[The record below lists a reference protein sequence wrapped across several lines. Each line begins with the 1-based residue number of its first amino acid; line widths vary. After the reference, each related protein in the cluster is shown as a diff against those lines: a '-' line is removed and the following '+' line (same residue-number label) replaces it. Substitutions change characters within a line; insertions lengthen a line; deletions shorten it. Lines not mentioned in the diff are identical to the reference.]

1 MFHKGGEGRPR
12 GFGFGSFAVS
22 QKKPDVQLG
31 QSALPES
38 APVPVLPVVNKR
50 GYTGLSTI
58 TQNALDI
65 NYGNLRKRPK
75 TEEEY
80 FEQDEEDH
88 RVGQLAYIPAP
99 GSPTWDE
106 QQRKDSSDASSS
118 DEDPLDAYMAN
129 IEKKLQKDNGKHGTK
144 KGKSPVKETKVKE
157 VKGVRDDIE
166 NEDDEESYY
175 RYVEENPNA
184 GADKD
189 DSDLELEYDEDGNP
203 IAPVKSKYIDPL
215 PPIDHSTIS
224 YKEFTKNFYQEHEE
238 IAALSPE
245 EVDALRATLGVK
257 VTGPLPPKPVTSFAH
272 LGFDEPM
279 LRAIRKAEYTQPSPI
294 QAQGVPVAMSGR
306 DMIGI
311 AKTGSGK
318 TAAFIWPML
327 THIMDQREL
336 VEGEGPIGLI
346 LAPTR
351 ELAQQIYLE
360 AKRFGKVYGVGA
372 ICCFGGGSKWEQS
385 KALQEGAEIVVATP
399 GRMIDLIKMKATNL
413 ERVTFLVLDEA
424 DRMFDMGFE
433 PQVRS
438 ICDHVRPDRQTL
450 MFSATFKRKV
460 ERLARDVL
468 TDPVKVVQG
477 DVGEANED
485 VTQIVLVVPSM
496 PPTAKWNWLTGH
508 LVEFTS
514 VALLHGD
521 MDQNDRTKVIASFKK
536 KDFPILVATDVAA
549 AEYLL
554 PRLSKRT
561 RRGACVTR
569 GLDIPHVRTVVNYDI
584 ARDTTPTRIA
594 SAGLVVLTGLTF
606 VCLAPRAVPKGVL
619 VEVLP
624 YSQSLGQGR
633 EVGSFWKQ
641 HEATKGAS
649 YLHGSRTGVATDVIG
664 YSHVV
669 QGEGCCL
676 HLITDKEKE
685 FAGHLVR
692 NLEGANQAVPQ
703 SLMDLAMQAKECFFL
718 SQWFK
723 KSRFK
728 QDKGKRLNVGGHG
741 LGFRTKERPGLG
753 SSNSGPLTVLIS
765 EHFGAFAG
773 SLQAFLSSPL
783 VSREQHPVAQAGP
796 MSGLGSYAASVLS
809 APRFV
814 AASDGNKGGDFKSGA
829 ASSSRHGAGPQT
841 DRLTSMRAAFSSQ
854 WFKKSR
860 FKQDKGKRLNVG
872 GHGLGFRTKERPGLG
887 SSNSGHPV
895 AQAGPM
901 SGLGSYAASVLS
913 APRFVAASD
922 GNKGGDFKSGAAS
935 SSRHGAGPQTDRLT
949 SMRAAFS
956 SQYKSQFTAAT
967 DTAWKLGSQQVSPSP
982 RPGPTP
988 IPPPSHNV
996 SAFCQNPSAFPSP
1009 PMPVR
1014 QPEAPREDPSSSRQR
1029 RRRHAPKHNW
1039 DSIHTGTTDRQL
1051 QQTNAHSDN

>member
-1 MFHKGGEGRPR
+1 
-12 GFGFGSFAVS
+12 
-22 QKKPDVQLG
+22 
-31 QSALPES
+31 
-38 APVPVLPVVNKR
+38 
-50 GYTGLSTI
+50 
-58 TQNALDI
+58 
-65 NYGNLRKRPK
+65 
-75 TEEEY
+75 Y

-106 QQRKDSSDASSS
+106 QQRKDCSDASSS

-129 IEKKLQKDNGKHGTK
+129 IESQGMQQFVTFVVLTRPN
-144 KGKSPVKETKVKE
+144 PILR
-157 VKGVRDDIE
+157 GVRDDIE

-485 VTQIVLVVPSM
+485 VTQIVLVVPSV
-496 PPTAKWNWLTGH
+496 PPTTKWNWLTNH

-514 VALLHGD
+514 VGSVLIFVTKKANAEELAANLKTKDHNVALLHGD

-549 AEYLL
+549 
-554 PRLSKRT
+554 
-561 RRGACVTR
+561 R

-584 ARDTTPTRIA
+584 ARDIDTHTHRVGRTGR
-594 SAGLVVLTGLTF
+594 AGE
-606 VCLAPRAVPKGVL
+606 KGVA
-619 VEVLP
+619 
-624 YSQSLGQGR
+624 Y
-633 EVGSFWKQ
+633 
-641 HEATKGAS
+641 T
-649 YLHGSRTGVATDVIG
+649 
-664 YSHVV
+664 
-669 QGEGCCL
+669 
-676 HLITDKEKE
+676 LITDKEKE

-692 NLEGANQAVPQ
+692 NLEGANQGVPQ
-703 SLMDLAMQAKECFFL
+703 SLMDLAMQAKKCFSSF
-718 SQWFK
+718 WFK

-753 SSNSGPLTVLIS
+753 SSNSG
-765 EHFGAFAG
+765 
-773 SLQAFLSSPL
+773 
-783 VSREQHPVAQAGP
+783 
-796 MSGLGSYAASVLS
+796 
-809 APRFV
+809 
-814 AASDGNKGGDFKSGA
+814 GGDF
-829 ASSSRHGAGPQT
+829 R
-841 DRLTSMRAAFSSQ
+841 
-854 WFKKSR
+854 
-860 FKQDKGKRLNVG
+860 
-872 GHGLGFRTKERPGLG
+872 
-887 SSNSGHPV
+887 
-895 AQAGPM
+895 
-901 SGLGSYAASVLS
+901 
-913 APRFVAASD
+913 
-922 GNKGGDFKSGAAS
+922 SGAAS

-967 DTAWKLGSQQVSPSP
+967 DTAWK
-982 RPGPTP
+982 
-988 IPPPSHNV
+988 
-996 SAFCQNPSAFPSP
+996 
-1009 PMPVR
+1009 
-1014 QPEAPREDPSSSRQR
+1014 
-1029 RRRHAPKHNW
+1029 
-1039 DSIHTGTTDRQL
+1039 
-1051 QQTNAHSDN
+1051 